1 MTLLVPAV
9 AATSMVCCQFQP
21 GSLGAREQGSEVSSV
36 HIYQDLRGYKL
47 GRLRPSLLVKSNDR
61 FQPTGTLVSITHLDL
76 NNKNLGHKGTK
87 ERAELIPLRQGALSA
102 QSMTSIDCGRLLLL
116 CATTDLFVHLEN
128 RKRSHSGLLDE
139 YHQFDVS
146 TQSRPLETP
155 VTPARQGHA
164 LKEAASMSDRL
175 WDSCGTGT
183 RFERSLQHV
192 GSAEGQVHAFKEASS
207 MSDQL
212 RDRYTL

>member
-1 MTLLVPAV
+1 MGRYFIR
-9 AATSMVCCQFQP
+9 M
-21 GSLGAREQGSEVSSV
+21 LGEENG
-36 HIYQDLRGYKL
+36 
-47 GRLRPSLLVKSNDR
+47 
-61 FQPTGTLVSITHLDL
+61 
-76 NNKNLGHKGTK
+76 NK
-87 ERAELIPLRQGALSA
+87 R
-102 QSMTSIDCGRLLLL
+102 
-116 CATTDLFVHLEN
+116 EN
-128 RKRSHSGLLDE
+128 RADYVRNCHSGLLDE